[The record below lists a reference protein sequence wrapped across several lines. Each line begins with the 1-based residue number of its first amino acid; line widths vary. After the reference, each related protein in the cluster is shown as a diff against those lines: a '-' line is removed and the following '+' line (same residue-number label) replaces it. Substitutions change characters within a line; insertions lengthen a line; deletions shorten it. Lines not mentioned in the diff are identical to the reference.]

1 MPGIA
6 LDDINGEINLG
17 DLQNATITTDDYV
30 NNIIVD
36 NYDENKELITI
47 IFKMKDSDLN
57 GYGSDTQ
64 NTNNFILNLNS
75 TIQQGDKTISD
86 SFKANVLIVAGGG
99 GGGYN
104 IGGGGGGGE
113 VIYIDNIDMVSG
125 IPYNILVGKG
135 GKGSSNNTYT
145 GDSGYNSAINNIV
158 ALGGGGGGSYIYDN
172 IDNFYRDDIKDQPII
187 YTYTKHLETEL
198 KEGSGLDGG
207 SGGGSCCLQF
217 YDRVEEGKRYR
228 GNSKKV
234 LNSVLSDYD
243 YYYSYGNNGGITINN
258 IEKFNN
264 KDDSMASTHISVT
277 GAGGGGAG
285 QQGYTGDDSPEQLPH
300 GGDGICIEDI
310 LNKDGN
316 IKFCSPIFN
325 EISCDMIT
333 TPHFF
338 TNKPESKYRS
348 EIGDQ
353 TNFYYYG
360 AGGGG
365 GSFNRYAGNGGKGGG
380 GGGGYCE
387 IKLSG
392 GQQAGGVCGT
402 NSYNMDS
409 TDDCNGGA
417 NGSKENVIT
426 GSDYNNLNSKGGNGL
441 NHTGS
446 GGGGGGFASNGG
458 NGGSGLVVILLR
470 NIKEPIEDDIEET
483 TMDMAVKISNEFN
496 NQKAILGKNLATL
509 YEYNI
514 KEHKEFYD
522 YIERLYDKILIK
534 KNKLIQY
541 NYEREEYDVY
551 FHQYLKIVFDMKIN
565 YDSFLFFSK
574 IKNEEKFTDN
584 LLLKNYERLVL
595 ILVDLIEDIIIFCRD
610 NKNYYEII
618 NNVDIISISYKDIDR
633 KKEYKNE
640 DVNYYKFEEKFVENT
655 KYIYLHLYISNSNNY
670 KMYNENTNDYEN
682 ILDQNVLDSYNI
694 NNIDIGNILNEN
706 KNLEELLDTIK
717 SDLSVN
723 INDISIFIKIYLYI
737 LLKVKKSNFIKNI
750 LSIYIYFCIFN
761 ILKKIYRE
769 SERILLYPYI
779 KDDDYDKLNRDC
791 ENIYDNVLFKFDKNV
806 IRMKSLIGY
815 NFIDEYIEN
824 YKINNLTVKEIYK
837 PKIDLELNEYD
848 TQKLL
853 LTIQISLF
861 YEEDEGENKLELD
874 TFKFNSENKD
884 YYKKITQSFAIEI
897 DDNRYNITNYK
908 YNNNKII
915 ISIDDKYNKLSKP
928 KDSNIKDVLLVP
940 KDYTH
945 INEIYETDKNI
956 ITKYDLGIRE
966 QQKELENI
974 DKKFNTYN
982 VIIDKIETKKS
993 ILYLIIVIVSI
1004 YIISINLLKTNDK
1017 MKSISYVLLLILFII
1032 ILIYNYSTNL
1042 NYSKKIEEFSDYTNK
1057 NFTDFIKYYKIKIN
1071 SENVSSHS
1079 VNGII
1084 NITITLNDLDKEKLK
1099 IRKYK
1104 NGESKRESK
1113 IEDLIKSNFLLY
1125 YDKNIIEIRGII
1137 IDDSDIYYYRI
1148 TELSF
1153 SYSKNIEFNEGEN
1166 KFIYILR
1173 NEKSIIK
1180 KLLSTDNYITYNTDI
1195 LNKKC
1200 SNMRVNALLRDL
1212 STIPDQYVIDI
1223 IKTERLSMMTQIR
1236 NDVMSYINNKFIHI
1250 HKIIDTIELE
1260 KSLLIG
1266 NNIEQN
1272 MENEK
1277 KKLSNHTNEYINKIN
1292 KNKNVNNLY
1301 KHNIYYESN
1310 FMNFI
1315 TIFIIILLLSLLIF
1329 NIFPSKIIFIMII
1342 ATILIVI
1349 NLFMFILRTRIYRRN
1364 NASLKYW

>member
-1 MPGIA
+1 MPEIVA
-6 LDDINGEINLG
+6 LKDINNDIKLE
-17 DLQNATITTDDYV
+17 DLEGATITTGDYD
-30 NNIIVD
+30 NNIIIN
-36 NYDENKELITI
+36 NYGENEELITI

-57 GYGSDTQ
+57 GENKK

-75 TIQQGDKTISD
+75 TTQKDEKTISD
-86 SFKANVLIVAGGG
+86 SFKANVLIVAAGG

-172 IDNFYRDDIKDQPII
+172 NDKFYHEDIKDQPII

-217 YDRVEEGKRYR
+217 YDDIEEENRYR
-228 GNSKKV
+228 GNSKKL

-264 KDDSMASTHISVT
+264 KDDDTMVSTHISVT

-285 QQGYTGDDSPEQLPH
+285 QQGYIGNDNREQLPH
-300 GGDGICIEDI
+300 GGDGIRIEDI
-310 LNKDGN
+310 LTNTGN

-325 EISCDMIT
+325 GISCDMIT
-333 TPHFF
+333 TQHFF
-338 TNKPESKYRS
+338 TNEPESKYRS
-348 EIGDQ
+348 QIEDE
-353 TNFYYYG
+353 TDLYYYG
-360 AGGGG
+360 AGGGA
-365 GSFNRYAGNGGKGGG
+365 GSFNRFAGNGGKGGG

-387 IKLSG
+387 IKLSE
-392 GQQAGGVCGT
+392 QVAASICGT
-402 NSYNMDS
+402 NSYNSDS
-409 TDDCNGGA
+409 TDDCNGK
-417 NGSKENVIT
+417 NGNKDNVISTT
-426 GSDYNNLNSKGGNGL
+426 GEYNNLNSKGGNGL

-458 NGGSGLVVILLR
+458 HGGSGLVVILLR
-470 NIKEPIEDDIEET
+470 NTKETIEDDIEET

-565 YDSFLFFSK
+565 YESFLFFSK

-610 NKNYYEII
+610 NKDYYEII
-618 NNVDIISISYKDIDR
+618 NNVDRISISYKDIDR
-633 KKEYKNE
+633 KKEYRNE
-640 DVNYYKFEEKFVENT
+640 DENYYNFEEMFVENT
-655 KYIYLHLYISNSNNY
+655 KYTYLHLYISNSNNY
-670 KMYNENTNDYEN
+670 EMYNENTETYEN

-694 NNIDIGNILNEN
+694 KDIDIGNILNEN

-769 SERILLYPYI
+769 SERIILYPYI
-779 KDDDYDKLNRDC
+779 KDDGYDKLNKDC

-824 YKINNLTVKEIYK
+824 YKINNLSVKEIYK

-874 TFKFNSENKD
+874 TFKFNSKNKD

-908 YNNNKII
+908 YDNNKII
-915 ISIDDKYNKLSKP
+915 ISIDDKYNKLSKS
-928 KDSNIKDVLLVP
+928 KNDIIKDVLLVP

-982 VIIDKIETKKS
+982 VTINKIETKKS
-993 ILYLIIVIVSI
+993 VLYLIIVIVSI

-1017 MKSISYVLLLILFII
+1017 IKSISYVLLLILFII

-1042 NYSKKIEEFSDYTNK
+1042 SYSRKIEEFSDYTNK

-1071 SENVSSHS
+1071 SENVSSVS
-1079 VNGII
+1079 VNGIV
-1084 NITITLNDLDKEKLK
+1084 NITITLNDIDKEKLK

-1104 NGESKRESK
+1104 NGESKGETD
-1113 IEDLIKSNFLLY
+1113 IENIIKSNFLLY
-1125 YDKNIIEIRGII
+1125 YNKDIIQIQGIE

-1148 TELSF
+1148 TKLSF
-1153 SYSKNIEFNEGEN
+1153 IYSKDIADTQY
-1166 KFIYILR
+1166 IYILR
-1173 NEKSIIK
+1173 NDKSIIK
-1180 KLLSTDNYITYNTDI
+1180 KLLSTDNYITYNIDT
-1195 LNKKC
+1195 LNNKC
-1200 SNMRVNALLRDL
+1200 SDTGTNALLKDISGIL
-1212 STIPDQYVIDI
+1212 DQTEIDK
-1223 IKTERLSMMTQIR
+1223 IKMERLSMMTQIR

-1277 KKLSNHTNEYINKIN
+1277 NKLSNHTNEYINKIN

-1310 FMNFI
+1310 FINFI
-1315 TIFIIILLLSLLIF
+1315 TIFSIILLLSLLIF

>member
-1 MPGIA
+1 MPEIA
-6 LDDINGEINLG
+6 LSSINSDINLG
-17 DLQNATITTDDYV
+17 DLGNAIITTDDYN
-30 NNIIVD
+30 NNIIVN
-36 NYDENKELITI
+36 NYGQNEELITI
-47 IFKMKDSDLN
+47 IFKMKDNDLN
-57 GYGSDTQ
+57 QYGSDKQ

-75 TIQQGDKTISD
+75 TTQQDDKTISD
-86 SFKANVLIVAGGG
+86 TFKANVLIVAAGG

-135 GKGSSNNTYT
+135 GKGSSTSTYT

-158 ALGGGGGGSYIYDN
+158 ALGGGGGGSYIYDK
-172 IDNFYRDDIKDQPII
+172 IDNFYIDDIKDQPII
-187 YTYTKHLETEL
+187 YTYTKHQQTKL

-217 YDRVEEGKRYR
+217 YNDIEEENIYK
-228 GNSKKV
+228 GNNNKV

-264 KDDSMASTHISVT
+264 KDDSGVSTHISVT

-285 QQGYTGDDSPEQLPH
+285 KAGDNGTIDIHRPH

-310 LNKDGN
+310 LTNTGN

-325 EISCDMIT
+325 GISCDIRET
-333 TPHFF
+333 THFF
-338 TNKPESKYRS
+338 TNEPESKYRS
-348 EIGDQ
+348 EINGE
-353 TNFYYYG
+353 TNHYYYG

-365 GSFNRYAGNGGKGGG
+365 GSFNRFAGNGGKGGG

-387 IKLSG
+387 IKLSV
-392 GQQAGGVCGT
+392 QQDTSICGT
-402 NSYNMDS
+402 NSYNSDS
-409 TDDCNGGA
+409 TDNCDGKNG
-417 NGSKENVIT
+417 NKDNVISTT
-426 GSDYNNLNSKGGNGL
+426 GEFNNLNSKGGNGL

-458 NGGSGLVVILLR
+458 HGGSGLVVILLR
-470 NIKEPIEDDIEET
+470 NVKEPIEQEIEET
-483 TMDMAVKISNEFN
+483 TMDKAVKISNIFN
-496 NQKAILGKNLATL
+496 NEKAILGKNLATL

-541 NYEREEYDVY
+541 NYEREAYDVY

-565 YDSFLFFSK
+565 YESFLFFSK
-574 IKNEEKFTDN
+574 IKNEEKYTDN

-610 NKNYYEII
+610 KKDYYEII
-618 NNVDIISISYKDIDR
+618 NNVDRISISYKDIDR

-640 DVNYYKFEEKFVENT
+640 DDNYYNFEEIFVENT
-655 KYIYLHLYISNSNNY
+655 KYTYLHLYISNSNNY
-670 KMYNENTNDYEN
+670 EMYNENTETYEN

-717 SDLSVN
+717 SDVSVN

-769 SERILLYPYI
+769 SERIFLYPYI
-779 KDDDYDKLNRDC
+779 KDDGYDKLNQDC
-791 ENIYDNVLFKFDKNV
+791 ENIYDNILFKFDKNV

-861 YEEDEGENKLELD
+861 YEEDEGENKLVLD
-874 TFKFNSENKD
+874 TFNFNSENKN
-884 YYKKITQSFAIEI
+884 YYNKITQSFAIEI

-908 YNNNKII
+908 YDNNKII
-915 ISIDDKYNKLSKP
+915 ISIDDKYNKLSKV
-928 KDSNIKDVLLVP
+928 KNSIIKDVLLVP

-982 VIIDKIETKKS
+982 VTIDKIETKKS

-1004 YIISINLLKTNDK
+1004 YVISINLLKTNDK
-1017 MKSISYVLLLILFII
+1017 IKSISYVLLLILFII

-1042 NYSKKIEEFSDYTNK
+1042 SYSRKIEGFSDYTNK
-1057 NFTDFIKYYKIKIN
+1057 NFTDFIKYYRIKIN
-1071 SENVSSHS
+1071 SENVRS
-1079 VNGII
+1079 VSDSGIV
-1084 NITITLNDLDKEKLK
+1084 NITITLNDIDKEKLK

-1104 NGESKRESK
+1104 NGESKTETD
-1113 IEDLIKSNFLLY
+1113 IGNLIKSNFLLY
-1125 YDKNIIEIRGII
+1125 YDKDIIEIQGIT

-1153 SYSKNIEFNEGEN
+1153 TYSQDIQFNEGED

-1180 KLLSTDNYITYNTDI
+1180 KLLSTDNYITYNTNT
-1195 LNKKC
+1195 LSNKC
-1200 SNMRVNALLRDL
+1200 SDTGTNALLKDITNSL
-1212 STIPDQYVIDI
+1212 EQTEIDK
-1223 IKTERLSMMTQIR
+1223 IKMERLSMMTQIR

-1250 HKIIDTIELE
+1250 YNIIDTIELE

-1266 NNIEQN
+1266 NNIEKN
-1272 MENEK
+1272 MDNEK
-1277 KKLSNHTNEYINKIN
+1277 NKLSKNTNEYINKIN

-1315 TIFIIILLLSLLIF
+1315 TIFSIILLLSLLIF
-1329 NIFPSKIIFIMII
+1329 NIFPSKIILIMII

-1364 NASLKYW
+1364 NASQKYW